1 MIVVFSFLYFIANID
16 NEKKIIPDWL
26 TIPLIIY
33 GILSSVILAMFL
45 GVVTPVYLSLIGASM
60 MFLVGYAMVYK
71 TWWGGGDFKLF
82 VGLGAVFGLG
92 VLPILA
98 SAGVMGL
105 VLKYLVYKTRTIPFG
120 VATFLGYCFFIAV
133 SIIFALI

>member
-1 MIVVFSFLYFIANID
+1 MDYILIHSTISMIVVFSFLYFIANID

-33 GILSSVILAMFL
+33 GILSSVI
-45 GVVTPVYLSLIGASM
+45 
-60 MFLVGYAMVYK
+60 
-71 TWWGGGDFKLF
+71 
-82 VGLGAVFGLG
+82 
-92 VLPILA
+92 LPILA